1 MEHANNL
8 YLEKSLVSI
17 EKKHLSSVQIR
28 EYPDSGFANPEPY
41 SDTQEDVLE
50 DFLSP
55 EFLVSYKVYYQM
67 TKRVFMLN
75 SI

>member
-17 EKKHLSSVQIR
+17 EKRHLSSVQIT
-28 EYPDSGFANPEPY
+28 EYPDSGLANPEPD
-41 SDTQEDVLE
+41 SDSQEDALE

-55 EFLVSYKVYYQM
+55 QFLVSYNRYYQM
-67 TKRVFMLN
+67 AWKIIYV
-75 SI
+75 